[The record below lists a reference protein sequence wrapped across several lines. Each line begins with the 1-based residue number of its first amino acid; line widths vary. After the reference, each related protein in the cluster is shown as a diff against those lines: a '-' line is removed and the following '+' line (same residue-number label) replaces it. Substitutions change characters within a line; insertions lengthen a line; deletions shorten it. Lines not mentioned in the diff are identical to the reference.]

1 MASSNDQLVSLT
13 WRVLAALAAL
23 MLLVNFTSGVA
34 PAVEFAAPM
43 TVPDA
48 DHVEEPAPDD
58 FHLST
63 PGPKAKGKSRQA
75 AAPNQ
80 KTAAPKPG
88 PGRQVNLNT
97 ASQGELEK
105 LPGIGPAKAR
115 AIIKG
120 RPYQS
125 PEGIMKVKGIK
136 QGTYRKLKEF
146 ITVR

>member
-1 MASSNDQLVSLT
+1 MTPNNDQVVSLK
-13 WRVLAALAAL
+13 WRALAPLAALI
-23 MLLVNFTSGVA
+23 LLVNFTSGVA
-34 PAVEFAAPM
+34 AALEFAAPV
-43 TVPDA
+43 TAPDG
-48 DHVEEPAPDD
+48 DNVEEPAPDD
-58 FHLST
+58 FQIST
-63 PGPKAKGKSRQA
+63 PGPKSRGRSRQA
-75 AAPNQ
+75 AAANK

-88 PGRQVNLNT
+88 PVQQVNLNT
-97 ASQGELEK
+97 ASQGELEG